1 MRARFSKRSLRQPAQ
16 GFALLLIV
24 VALIAI
30 GGIMLFSSLGGG
42 AGKAER
48 AMALQSNADN
58 VLGNSRDAL
67 VGILLGPNGT
77 GARPGQMPLPD
88 SLENSKYDGV
98 SDSHCLDGSKPN
110 GMPVQTSSGANYRC
124 LGRLPWKAIGLPSG
138 ASDEFD
144 VLGVIPWYAVSANL
158 ADPNTSCL
166 AALNPAILSLTYNTF
181 VCGNP
186 SQLPYPWLKVC
197 DGSGRILSDRVA
209 FVIIYPGESLATNGR
224 TQIRNR
230 SPRPNPADYLDAVDT
245 PPGWITLP
253 ANQRCSAYDNAGL
266 TNEFVKAQ
274 PTASFNDRLVYVT
287 IDELML
293 ELSKRVAMQV
303 REALITFR
311 DVKVSPPLTT
321 FNALPWLSP
330 LGNPDAA
337 TATVAVPSTKSGFF
351 PYHELGTNFVTGF
364 GWDIEKKYD
373 FASGVSIWTPV
384 TWGCTGQHLGV
395 PFATICR
402 IPTNTIDITVM
413 NGFAQSQT
421 LGETGACTWGSGSTL
436 NSRLRS
442 VNCRYTAAPA
452 TNLISLPYQ
461 IRSFSG
467 VWTLA
472 GNITGTR
479 VRSAQIQILS
489 TQGNWTI
496 VPATL
501 TSMLTRTVATTSSAV
516 MTDNVIVE
524 DRFSGT
530 APEGSVSNVLVGGD
544 RTLGNGV
551 VVVSGIRVYPEMPGW
566 YASEQ
571 WYKYIYVALAPG
583 VSPDLPGKACAPAC
597 FTSGLRSDIDAVV
610 IEMGNPIAVL
620 AQNRST
626 LLPPIENNFLELKNK
641 TAMNGPTNQNVFE
654 ESNTPKS
661 LNYDDVIVT
670 IPR

>member
-1 MRARFSKRSLRQPAQ
+1 MRRPAR
-16 GFALLLIV
+16 GFALLLVV

-30 GGIMLFSSLGGG
+30 GGIMLFSSSGG

-48 AMALQSNADN
+48 AIALQSNADQ
-58 VLGNSRDAL
+58 VLGKSRDAL
-67 VGILLGPNGT
+67 VGTLLGPNGS
-77 GARPGQMPLPD
+77 GVRPGQMLLPD

-110 GMPVQTSSGANYRC
+110 GMPAQTSSGANYRC

-144 VLGVIPWYAVSANL
+144 VLGAIPWYAVSANL
-158 ADPNTSCL
+158 ADPNTACL
-166 AALNPAILSLTYNTF
+166 AALNPAILTQTYSTF

-209 FVIIYPGESLATNGR
+209 FVIIYPGEPLATIGR

-245 PPGWITLP
+245 PPGWLTLP

-274 PTASFNDRLVYVT
+274 SSESFNDRLVYVT

-293 ELSKRVAMQV
+293 EVSRRVAMQV

-321 FNALPWLSP
+321 FNAFPWLSP

-337 TATVAVPSTKSGFF
+337 NATVAVPITKSGFL
-351 PYHELGTNFVTGF
+351 PYHELGTNFITEF

-373 FASGVSIWTPV
+373 FGSGASIWTPV
-384 TWGCTGQHLGV
+384 TWSCTGQNLGV
-395 PFATICR
+395 PFATSCR
-402 IPTNTIDITVM
+402 IPANTVDVSVM
-413 NGFAQSQT
+413 NSFAKSDT
-421 LGETGACTWGSGSTL
+421 LGEKGTCKWGSGSTL

-442 VNCRYTAAPA
+442 VNCSYTVTPKTSA
-452 TNLISLPYQ
+452 IILPYE

-467 VWTLA
+467 GWVSA
-472 GNITGTR
+472 GNITGTLT
-479 VRSAQIQILS
+479 RSAQIQILS
-489 TQGNWTI
+489 TQGNWSI
-496 VPATL
+496 VPATP
-501 TSMLTRTVATTSSAV
+501 TSMLTRTVTTTSSASI
-516 MTDNVIVE
+516 TDVVTVE
-524 DRFSGT
+524 DRFSET
-530 APEGSVSNVLVGGD
+530 PPGSVLDVPVGRD
-544 RTLGNGV
+544 KTLGNGV

-566 YASEQ
+566 YTSEQ

-610 IEMGNPIAVL
+610 IEMGNPIAAL

-626 LLPPIENNFLELKNK
+626 PSPSLPIENNFLESKNR
-641 TAMNGPTNQNVFE
+641 TAVNGPTNQNVFE

-661 LNYDDVIVT
+661 ITYDDTVVT